1 MFDANAKIS
10 SGLLNGN
17 IHQFGDFDQ
26 CINAASPTKQFQGK
40 YCLSH
45 IMFEIP
51 KSQEYLNHLK
61 HQMLALNPFD
71 SEFDDVSVIFKN
83 LEKKLDNKILRNHY
97 R

>member
-26 CINAASPTKQFQGK
+26 CISTISPEVQFQGK

-45 IMFEIP
+45 IMFDI
-51 KSQEYLNHLK
+51 QERFEHLNNLK
-61 HQMLALNPFD
+61 HRMLALNAFVSD
-71 SEFDDVSVIFKN
+71 FDDVSAIIKAFMISRC
-83 LEKKLDNKILRNHY
+83 LTILPG
-97 R
+97 